1 MTLDDITIILHRTSE
16 SGNVGAVCR
25 AMKNMGLTRL
35 RIVAPETPL
44 DEEVIL
50 ARTVH
55 AQEVWRNAGL
65 FDSLPSAVADLSLV
79 AGTTRRRG
87 KNRKDFS
94 LTPEELAE
102 ALRARTGKAG
112 LVFGNERTGLT
123 AGELALCNLAS
134 HVPVDEEF
142 PSLNLSHA
150 VQIYAYS
157 FRQALIA
164 ESGGGWVPV
173 DTAAIDALVRTV
185 ADSLESVGF
194 YKQAGRGE
202 QERFFRDIFAGSGL
216 TMDDARRM
224 DGIFRK
230 MARLVDGIRSGTA
243 NDD

>member
-1 MTLDDITIILHRTSE
+1 
-16 SGNVGAVCR
+16 
-25 AMKNMGLTRL
+25 MKNMGLTRL
-35 RIVAPETPL
+35 RIVAPEAPL
-44 DEEVIL
+44 DEDVIL

-55 AQEVWRNAGL
+55 AQGVWKNAER
-65 FDSLPSAVADLSLV
+65 FDSLPSAVADLSLI

-102 ALRARTGKAG
+102 ALRTRVGKAG

-123 AGELALCNLAS
+123 VEELALCNLAS

-157 FRQALIA
+157 FRKALVA
-164 ESGGGWVPV
+164 DGCGSWVPV
-173 DTAAIDALVRTV
+173 EAAAIDELVHTV

-194 YKQAGRGE
+194 YKQAGRSE
-202 QERFFRDIFAGSGL
+202 QERFFRDIFARSGL
-216 TMDDARRM
+216 TRDDARRM

-230 MARLVDGIRSGTA
+230 MARLVDGIRTGA
-243 NDD
+243 GNDD